1 MGVVSTIVAL
11 IKAVPVLERL
21 FLGVAK
27 AYREQVAQKR
37 LDEKLSFIDD
47 IIDQH
52 SGVSNPNAKA
62 RKRKKAGGSPG
73 VSSSSS
79 GGTGVHKGGT
89 KNRGRARAR
98 TGKKV
103 GRSKRNGGKS
113 NPPGSRR
120 G

>member
-1 MGVVSTIVAL
+1 VGIVSTIVAL

-27 AYREQVAQKR
+27 AYREQVAKNR

-52 SGVSNPNAKA
+52 SGVHSSDAKA
-62 RKRKKAGGSPG
+62 GKRKKAGGSPG
-73 VSSSSS
+73 VSRRSR

-89 KNRGRARAR
+89 KNRG
-98 TGKKV
+98 
-103 GRSKRNGGKS
+103 
-113 NPPGSRR
+113 
-120 G
+120 